1 MKRLVLIRGP
11 IFAGKTTIA
20 GLLRERLGEASKID
34 FDELKLQIDDTKSSL
49 WRQELALKTSLFLT
63 RELTKFDRTIIVD
76 IHSSKENQYR
86 EYQKVAAQNGY
97 FLFSFL
103 LRPPLEVCLARSRVR
118 DDSNLKY
125 KISEEKITEYW
136 RDTFH
141 IEGEMEFDTSKL
153 TPEKTVS
160 GIMAVIGS

>member
-1 MKRLVLIRGP
+1 MLIRGP

-20 GLLRERLGEASKID
+20 KLLRERLGEASKID

-49 WRQELALKTSLFLT
+49 WRQDLALKTSLFLAQ
-63 RELTKFDRTIIVD
+63 ELMKLDRTIIVD

-86 EYQKVAAQNGY
+86 EYQKVAAENGY

-103 LRPPLEVCLARSRVR
+103 LRPPLEVCLARSRIR

-125 KISEEKITEYW
+125 IIPEEKVVGYW

-141 IEGEMEFDTSKL
+141 VEGEVEFDTSKFP
-153 TPEKTVS
+153 PEETVRR
-160 GIMAVIGS
+160 IMKIIES